1 MTGLHCIQV
10 VDHFKKWT
18 ILVLNRNVLGIWS
31 VELLSDFLSAFCPRV
46 GGGKMRLYGLLGGGN
61 EYIHVQSMWQTRGV
75 WGYAL
80 LEKLIYHCVIKAA

>member
-1 MTGLHCIQV
+1 MATCARNPHMTGLHCIQV

-61 EYIHVQSMWQTRGV
+61 EIYSCAKHV
-75 WGYAL
+75 AN
-80 LEKLIYHCVIKAA
+80 